1 MRRIYLAIP
10 YTGMEESSY
19 EQSILAT
26 AAIIKNNP
34 NVTIY
39 SPIINSHPLT
49 KHGLEGTWE
58 YWQDV
63 DLEWLALC
71 DTLVIVIPREG
82 VERAK
87 KSIGLESEH
96 YCAVDKGLEILC
108 VNFEDI
114 NDLII

>member
-63 DLEWLALC
+63 DLEWLSLC
-71 DTLVIVIPREG
+71 NILVILIPKEG
-82 VERAK
+82 IEKVK
-87 KSIGLESEH
+87 KSKGVESEH
-96 YCAVDKGLEILC
+96 NCAVDKGLEILC
-108 VNFEDI
+108 VDFKDI
-114 NDLII
+114 NNLII